1 MRPTTVQKEIMMKW
15 PVTTELA
22 VYVYVYYLWSRRHG
36 GQTGRA
42 SSGRRKWGSRLGK
55 AISTKEG

>member
-1 MRPTTVQKEIMMKW
+1 MKW

-22 VYVYVYYLWSRRHG
+22 VYVYVHYLWSRRHG